1 MVSIGIIGKKIGMTQ
16 IFNNKCFA
24 IPVTIIKAGPCI
36 VTQIKEESKYNSKSI
51 QIGYFLCKNNKLTQ
65 PQLGHLKKNNLPTV
79 KYLKEFHVNDI
90 NTFFINQCL
99 TVNLFSNGDFVDI
112 TARSIG
118 KGFTGNIK
126 KHNFKRG
133 PMSHGSKNH
142 RAPGSIGA
150 GTTPGRVFP
159 GKKMAGKHGSKQV
172 TIKNLEIMAIN
183 EKNNLLILKGSLP
196 GKLGNLVNIIE
207 SKKKV
212 KK

>member
-16 IFNNKCFA
+16 IFNNKGFA

-36 VTQIKEESKYNSKSI
+36 VTQIKKESKYKYESI
-51 QIGYFLCKNNKLTQ
+51 QIGYSLCKDNKLTQ

-79 KYLKEFHVNDI
+79 KFLKEFHVSNI
-90 NTFFINQCL
+90 NKFFINQRL
-99 TVNLFSNGDFVDI
+99 TVNIFSNGDFVDI
-112 TARSIG
+112 TAKSIG
-118 KGFTGNIK
+118 KGFTGNQK
-126 KHNFKRG
+126 RHNFKRG
-133 PMSHGSKNH
+133 SMSHGSKNH

-159 GKKMAGKHGSKQV
+159 GKKMSGRHGSKQI
-172 TIKNLEIMAIN
+172 TIKNLEVMAIN

-207 SKKKV
+207 SKKS
-212 KK
+212 